1 MLSYKDA
8 LVNLAETDVPYKTK
22 KRTLVHEGNGF
33 TNLRPIGTCCY
44 KLRVFDALKE
54 ETKL

>member
-33 TNLRPIGTCCY
+33 TNLRPIGMY
-44 KLRVFDALKE
+44 LLLQA
-54 ETKL
+54 